1 MLPGIKQFDLTDRVA
16 IVTGGSKGLGQ
27 AMAAGLASA
36 GADLLLVSRNLE
48 EAESAAKDIASDHGH
63 RAVGFQADVTR
74 EAEVDAMMA
83 KALEI
88 IRTTKRAS
96 TSNLQRKL
104 RIGYNRAARIM
115 DELEDRGIV
124 GSDNGAQPREI
135 LKDLDGF

>member
-1 MLPGIKQFDLTDRVA
+1 MVTLTNQSPAGRLFYRGRRSRAAHYSTNVAPTEEDILGDGGDGDDDPML
-16 IVTGGSKGLGQ
+16 
-27 AMAAGLASA
+27 
-36 GADLLLVSRNLE
+36 
-48 EAESAAKDIASDHGH
+48 
-63 RAVGFQADVTR
+63 
-74 EAEVDAMMA
+74 A
-83 KALEI
+83 KALEV

-135 LKDLDGF
+135 LKGLDSF